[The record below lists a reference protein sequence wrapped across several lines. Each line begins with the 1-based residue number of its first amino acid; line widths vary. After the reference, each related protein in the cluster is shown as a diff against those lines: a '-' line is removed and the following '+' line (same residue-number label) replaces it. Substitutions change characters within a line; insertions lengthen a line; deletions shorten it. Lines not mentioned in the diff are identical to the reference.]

1 MAKIRVTPQTLRSRA
16 NELETMNNKF
26 KNEVTKL
33 RTLNTTLGQQWKG
46 DARTAFDREFQKDAT
61 KFDEFYKG
69 IQEFIRVLRENAD
82 EYDRVENT
90 NTSIASVRKS

>member
-16 NELETMNNKF
+16 NELETLNNKF
-26 KNEVTKL
+26 KSEVTKL
-33 RTLNTTLGQQWKG
+33 RSLNSTLGNQWRG

-61 KFDEFYKG
+61 KFDEFYRG
-69 IQEFIRVLRENAD
+69 IQEFIRVLRQNAD

-90 NTSIASVRKS
+90 NTSIASVRNS

>member
-16 NELETMNNKF
+16 DELETLNNKF
-26 KNEVTKL
+26 KNEVSKL
-33 RTLNTTLGQQWKG
+33 RNLNSTLGNQWKG

-61 KFDEFYKG
+61 KFDEFQKG
-69 IQEFIRVLRENAD
+69 IQDFIRVLRQNAD

-90 NTSIASVRKS
+90 NTSIARVRKA

>member
-16 NELETMNNKF
+16 NELETLNNKF

-33 RTLNTTLGQQWKG
+33 RTLNSTLGQQWKG

-61 KFDEFYKG
+61 KFDEFNRG
-69 IQEFIRVLRENAD
+69 IQDFIRVLRENAD

-90 NTSIASVRKS
+90 NTSVASVRKS